1 MRQSSSCSDSHAN
14 NEDERFSLGLLRDH
28 LRQRFG
34 GESTCDVIS
43 NDPPDL
49 IATLPNGERW
59 GVEVT
64 RAYQEVKLPG
74 KDRRAS
80 SEALY
85 SNLKRWADTIGAK
98 TADMRVLGYSLF
110 LGPGS
115 LALDPGRSPCFD
127 KKWKED
133 SEQAIVEHIASGTTN
148 VLRSPGLW
156 FKPGEPGQR
165 WTVSVSPG
173 GSAPISSVTTSM
185 LHKTLVSKA
194 CMVPN
199 WNGSFDQKWLL
210 VLNFYPLAND
220 VSDVKSIIEA
230 LARSEHE
237 LLQFNGVL
245 WYDRLCPGLVEIPFS
260 ISLSPR

>member
-14 NEDERFSLGLLRDH
+14 KEDERFSLGLLRDH

-34 GESTCDVIS
+34 DEPTCDVVS

-49 IATLPNGERW
+49 IATLANGERW
-59 GVEVT
+59 GIEVT
-64 RAYQEVKLPG
+64 RAYQQVKLPG
-74 KDRRAS
+74 KDRMAS

-85 SNLKRWADTIGAK
+85 SDLKRWADTIGTK

-110 LGPGS
+110 LGPGP
-115 LALDPGRSPCFD
+115 LALAPDRSPRFD
-127 KKWKED
+127 KKWKAD
-133 SEQAIVEHIASGTTN
+133 SERAIFEHIESGNTN

-165 WTVSVSPG
+165 WTVAVSPG

-194 CMVPN
+194 RMVPN
-199 WNGSFDQKWLL
+199 WNGSFEQKWLL
-210 VLNFYPLAND
+210 ILNFYPLAND
-220 VSDVKSIIEA
+220 VSDVESIIEG

-237 LLQFNGVL
+237 LLRFNGVL
-245 WYDRLCPGLVEIPFS
+245 WYDRLCRNLVEIPFS
-260 ISLSPR
+260 VSSIPK